1 MIQSQRNKYMENTVQ
16 NATPAQLLIMLID
29 GATRFCKMGISAIE
43 QKNHAEANLNLRK
56 VQDIV
61 SELIITLDRKS
72 SIADGLLRLYEYFN
86 FRLTEANVQKKVEP
100 AQEVLGHLLE
110 LKEVWIQA
118 AKISLAGTSTP
129 GNILQHG

>member
-1 MIQSQRNKYMENTVQ
+1 MNQSQRNKYMVNTVQ

-43 QKNHAEANLNLRK
+43 QNNYADANLNLGK

-72 SIADGLLRLYEYFN
+72 AVADGLLSLYEYFN
-86 FRLTEANVQKKVEP
+86 SRLIEANIQKKVEP
-100 AQEVLGHLLE
+100 AQEVLGYLLE
-110 LKEVWIQA
+110 LKEVWFQA
-118 AKISLAGTSTP
+118 AKSTLARTPTS
-129 GNILQHG
+129 GSVLQHG

>member
-43 QKNHAEANLNLRK
+43 QKNHAEANLNLGK

-61 SELIITLDRKS
+61 SELIITLDRES
-72 SIADGLLRLYEYFN
+72 SVADGLLRLYEYFN
-86 FRLTEANVQKKVEP
+86 FRLTEANIQKKVEP
-100 AQEVLGHLLE
+100 AQEVLGYLLE

-118 AKISLAGTSTP
+118 AKSSLAGPAAS
-129 GNILQHG
+129 NVLQHG

>member
-43 QKNHAEANLNLRK
+43 QKNYADANLNLRK

-100 AQEVLGHLLE
+100 VQEVLGYLLE
-110 LKEVWIQA
+110 MKEVWIQA
-118 AKISLAGTSTP
+118 AKITLAGTSVP
-129 GNILQHG
+129 GPILQHG

>member
-86 FRLTEANVQKKVEP
+86 FRLTEANIQKKVEP
-100 AQEVLGHLLE
+100 AQEVLGYLLE
-110 LKEVWIQA
+110 MKEVWIQA
-118 AKISLAGTSTP
+118 AKISLAGTSVP
-129 GNILQHG
+129 GPILQHG